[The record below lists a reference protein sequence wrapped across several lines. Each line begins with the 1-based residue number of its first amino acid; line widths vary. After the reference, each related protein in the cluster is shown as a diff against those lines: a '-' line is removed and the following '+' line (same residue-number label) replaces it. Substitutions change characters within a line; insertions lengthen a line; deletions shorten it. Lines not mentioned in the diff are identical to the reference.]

1 MNKRT
6 LVLLLLVVA
15 FVSIGYAIYR
25 STDQRVTY
33 NEDFKQTT
41 TGEPQHGL
49 IMGLCIFA
57 GFCVLGTVPLLLDRR
72 TDVVQE
78 EPAVATKR
86 TLL

>member
-1 MNKRT
+1 MTKRT
-6 LVLLLLVVA
+6 VVLLLLIAA
-15 FVSIGYAIYR
+15 FVAIGYAIYR

-33 NEDFKQTT
+33 TEEFKQTT

-57 GFCVLGTVPLLLDRR
+57 GFCVLGTVPLLLDRKA
-72 TDVVQE
+72 DVVRE
-78 EPAVATKR
+78 EPAVTTKR